1 MSSIFHRISVR
12 KFEDKPVSREQIMDI
27 LRVCGHYSG
36 VPQRRA
42 DCA

>member
-27 LRVCGHYSG
+27 LRAGTGQNGQC
-36 VPQRRA
+36 PQ
-42 DCA
+42 DP